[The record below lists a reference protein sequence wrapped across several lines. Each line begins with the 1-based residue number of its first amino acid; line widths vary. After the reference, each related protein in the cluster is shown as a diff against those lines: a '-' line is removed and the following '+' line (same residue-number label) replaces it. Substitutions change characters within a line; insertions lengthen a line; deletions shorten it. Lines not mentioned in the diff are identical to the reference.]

1 MNKNLIRSV
10 ALAVLMMLPGIAGA
24 QIVYSKGGLTVND
37 EDRTYWGLYINHWPK
52 MQWTCND
59 YNFFKLDVS
68 AANPRLAGTGDEVVF
83 YNTDTDTYNSI
94 QVANIYNYS
103 DARAKENVENLTDG
117 LNTVLSLHPVSYT
130 WKVAEA
136 AINTA
141 DTASVIS
148 SGSSDNT
155 ELQYGFLAQE
165 VEEVLPEAVK
175 TDDAGNKLV
184 NYVALIPVLVQAVQD
199 LQATVEAQA
208 QKIEQLQSQ
217 TGTVPAEQSTAN
229 KIISCT
235 PDESSTVVTLQTE
248 LSADATD
255 AVAVISDMTGNRE
268 KSLALSPA
276 VSNVTENVSALKK
289 GIHVVSLYVGNAL
302 CNSVRFVKE

>member
-1 MNKNLIRSV
+1 MKNLIRSV
-10 ALAVLMMLPGIAGA
+10 ALVVIIMLPGIAGA

-59 YNFFKLDVS
+59 TNFFKLDVS
-68 AANPRLAGTGDEVVF
+68 TANPRLAGTGDKIVF
-83 YNTDTDTYNSI
+83 YNTDTGTYNSI

-103 DARAKENVENLTDG
+103 DARAKENVETLADG
-117 LNTVLSLHPVSYT
+117 LNTVLSLRPVSYT

-141 DTASVIS
+141 DTASLIS
-148 SGSSDNT
+148 AGSSDNT

-217 TGTVPAEQSTAN
+217 TGAAASEQSAEN

-235 PDESSTVVTLQTE
+235 PDESGTVVTLRTV

-268 KSLALSPA
+268 KSVALSPA

-289 GIHVVSLYVGNAL
+289 GIHVVSLYVSDAL
-302 CNSVRFVKE
+302 CNSVRFIKK